1 MGDTAKCYVKC
12 KEIDDGKKA
21 FLDLLKQMKS
31 VKDKAFD
38 FKLEFGRVKALCE
51 IVEYVTRYNDY
62 QGACMAYMYTIPRII
77 DLIGYTKQEVNNRA
91 KWLDKVKN
99 AEKEADKKKI
109 QASKEYKRVINS
121 FDVGKW
127 ITEGD
132 ENTDIPRGDGGFW
145 RASRAQYLFTYL
157 KERQM
162 AIAARY
168 FIHWNISYL
177 EKENPK
183 KSYPSRERVLK
194 SAVWWVNQLML
205 NRFGLRMPDA
215 DGAFDIKPS
224 TIIFSTMPSSG
235 KSFLCNTANEMFSVL
250 SRLINR
256 RGGVLRVSNQE
267 ENILRQSTQTMNLI
281 KNRLILDIYPEL
293 GEYIKTTDSGTSKF
307 DPFEKASEG
316 EWGLKG
322 CEYIPNTSIFK
333 TRDSAINSIRCEL
346 GFFDDPS
353 RGLHE
358 SNNIQIHEKITTLYN
373 GDFLDRFESQED
385 IAVVLTGTMFNPFDI
400 FATEIERALKDG
412 AIKDNRFL
420 NTYISKDKTTVVIVN
435 DCEDE
440 YGNSAFPEFISTSAL
455 HKKRDSLPAYDYAC
469 IWRQRPIPA
478 EGLIFARELLKF
490 YDKLPDDL
498 TPYAFAAIDPTR
510 RKAKDYFSMPIFRR
524 RESTGE
530 YYLVDILYKRK
541 GSMDLMKDIVNKI
554 ESNNIVK
561 IFYEENI
568 NDTLG
573 IKINEELAKKNMHSC
588 NLLPEYASVN
598 KEQRIADMESTIKGN
613 VVFPSGG
620 LVAPKSQMEQAI
632 HHLTQYSDKSE
643 HDDFPDSLAL
653 FAARQLVYKR
663 QPNIV
668 KSHKKLPL

>member
-1 MGDTAKCYVKC
+1 MSETAKCYVKC
-12 KEIDDGKKA
+12 KEIDEGKKA
-21 FLDLLKQMKS
+21 FLELLKQMKG
-31 VKDKAFD
+31 VRDKTFD
-38 FKLEFGRVKALCE
+38 FELEFRRIKALCE
-51 IVEYVTRYNDY
+51 IVEYVTQYNDY
-62 QGACMAYMYTIPRII
+62 QGACMAYMYTLPRII
-77 DLIGYTKQEVNNRA
+77 DLVGYMNTDVEERA
-91 KWLDKVKN
+91 KWEERIRKARDAN
-99 AEKEADKKKI
+99 ERNKI
-109 QASKEYKRVINS
+109 KANKEYKKVAERFN
-121 FDVGKW
+121 VGLW
-127 ITEGD
+127 VVDGD
-132 ENTDIPRGDGGFW
+132 ENTDVRQSDGHIK
-145 RASRAQYLFTYL
+145 RLSRMEYLYTYL
-157 KERQM
+157 KDKQM

-177 EKENPK
+177 EKEKIK

-205 NRFGLRMPDA
+205 KRFGLRMPDA
-215 DGAFDIKPS
+215 DKDFDFKPS

-235 KSFLCNTANEMFSVL
+235 KSFLCNTTNEMFSIL
-250 SRLINR
+250 GRLINR

-281 KNRLILDIYPEL
+281 KNRLIFEIYPEL
-293 GEYIKTTDSGTSKF
+293 SQYIYAGGKF

-353 RGLHE
+353 RGLQE

-385 IAVVLTGTMFNPFDI
+385 IAVLLTGTMFNPFDI

-420 NTYISKDKTTVVIVN
+420 NTYISKDKSTVVIVN

-440 YGNSAFPEFISTSAL
+440 YGNSAFPEFISTQAL

-478 EGLIFARELLKF
+478 DGLIFARELLKF

-498 TPYAFAAIDPTR
+498 TPYSFAAIDPTR

-530 YYLVDILYKRK
+530 FYLVDILYKRK
-541 GSMDLMKDIVNKI
+541 GSMDLMPEIINKI
-554 ESNNIVK
+554 QSNNIVK

-573 IKINEELAKKNMHSC
+573 VKINEELKKKNLGFC
-588 NLLPEYASVN
+588 NLIPEYASMN
-598 KEQRIADMESTIKGN
+598 KEQRIADMEATIKAN
-613 VVFPSGG
+613 IVFPSNTY
-620 LVAPKSQMEQAI
+620 VAPKSQMAQAI

-653 FAARQLVYKR
+653 FSARQLVYQRK
-663 QPNIV
+663 PNRI
-668 KSHKKLPL
+668 KTNNKLPI